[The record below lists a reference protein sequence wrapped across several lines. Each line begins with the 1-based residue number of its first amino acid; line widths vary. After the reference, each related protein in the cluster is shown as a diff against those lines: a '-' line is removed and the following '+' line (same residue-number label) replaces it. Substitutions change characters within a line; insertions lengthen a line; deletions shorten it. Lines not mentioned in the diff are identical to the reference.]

1 MNWGRGF
8 SLSEAVDLE
17 IVLLRYVVRI
27 NATFVHDFTICAL
40 LYLGKHKRRQL
51 YGSVNHSN
59 EELSFILLLSQGP
72 EEMCLS
78 LEHENLSKTSEKNG
92 LFWSRYSFVTHS
104 IDRKPRD

>member
-27 NATFVHDFTICAL
+27 NATFVHYFTICAL
-40 LYLGKHKRRQL
+40 LHLGKHKRRQL

-92 LFWSRYSFVTHS
+92 LF
-104 IDRKPRD
+104 